1 MHVRTIVSAVVAFLL
16 LTLALVYGRHRKD
29 AYTLVRWP
37 DGENDRYAIEVAR
50 PKVSYVVIPD
60 VRAVQTA
67 NHFIVGKAYWK
78 YLDGFFTKPSGLPIT
93 NEVWF
98 VLDKRKSYPKCYAF
112 LSTKKESWI
121 AWCISHNVTTNI
133 VDIEQFVSLRSCLGG
148 GGVPPL

>member
-1 MHVRTIVSAVVAFLL
+1 MHVRTIVSAVVAFFLVAVAL
-16 LTLALVYGRHRKD
+16 VCGRLKKNEYTLAN
-29 AYTLVRWP
+29 WP
-37 DGENDRYAIEVAR
+37 DGENERYAIEVVR
-50 PKVSYVVIPD
+50 PRISYVVIPD
-60 VRAVQTA
+60 VRALQTA

-78 YLDGFFTKPSGLPIT
+78 YLDGFFTNPSGLPIT

-133 VDIEQFVSLRSCLGG
+133 VDIEQFVSLRSSLGG
-148 GGVPPL
+148 GGVPAL

>member
-1 MHVRTIVSAVVAFLL
+1 MGVRPIVSAVLAFLV
-16 LTLALVYGRHRKD
+16 LALALGCGSLKKD
-29 AYTLVRWP
+29 EYKLVRWP
-37 DGENDRYAIEVAR
+37 DGENDRYAIELAR

-60 VRAVQTA
+60 VRALQTA

-78 YLDGFFTKPSGLPIT
+78 YLDGFFTNPRGLPIT

-121 AWCISHNVTTNI
+121 AWCISHNVPTNI
-133 VDIEQFVSLRSCLGG
+133 VEIEEFVSSRLPLGG